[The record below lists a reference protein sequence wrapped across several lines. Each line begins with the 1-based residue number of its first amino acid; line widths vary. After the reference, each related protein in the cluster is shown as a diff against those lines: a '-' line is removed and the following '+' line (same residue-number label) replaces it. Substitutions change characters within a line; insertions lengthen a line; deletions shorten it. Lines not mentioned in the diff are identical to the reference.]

1 MKVSASGYDPRI
13 PPSGCSPDGC
23 IPENTRDHNLS
34 SNSRWSCKGDI
45 LDNDKGCW
53 IKYSFDEP
61 QDLEEIEIA
70 FYKGDEDTRTLKV
83 YLNGKYHGK
92 IKSSGNTDDF
102 QTFDL
107 NTDETSEL
115 KLYLNDYKSNSDVW
129 FSLTEVCSIGDLPHV
144 TLHPARSLCT

>member
-1 MKVSASGYDPRI
+1 MKVSASGYDRKMSYP
-13 PPSGCSPDGC
+13 GCSPDRC
-23 IPENTRDHNLS
+23 TPENTRDHNLS

-45 LDNDKGCW
+45 FDNDKGCW
-53 IKYSFDEP
+53 IKYAFKEP

-83 YLNGKYHGK
+83 YLNRKYHGE

-107 NTDETSEL
+107 KTDETSEL
-115 KLYLNDYKSNSDVW
+115 KLYLNDYK
-129 FSLTEVCSIGDLPHV
+129 
-144 TLHPARSLCT
+144 